1 MRARS
6 ANRTARGLVG
16 TLVLLP
22 VLAACGSDDADLTVY
37 SGRGESLVGPI
48 IEQFEEDSEL
58 TVDVRYGN
66 TAEMAAQILDEGS
79 NTPADV
85 FLAQDAGA
93 LGEVSAAGIFA
104 PLPAELLDM
113 VDAAYSSADGDW
125 VGLSGRSRTVV
136 YNTDR
141 LGEDDLPE
149 TIAEFTDPGWEG
161 RIGWAPS
168 NASFQAFV
176 TAMRVLEGEDTT
188 RAWLE
193 DMRDNGTQV
202 YDNNIA
208 ILDAVA
214 NGEVDAGLVNHYYL
228 YPRLEEEPD
237 LPAANKF
244 YADGDIGA
252 LVNVAG
258 AGILA
263 ESENADAATEFVE
276 FLLSDTGQ
284 TYFAEET
291 SEFPLVEGV
300 AQPDGMPSLE
310 SLTPPSLDLAQLED
324 LSGTLDLLQQTGVL

>member
-1 MRARS
+1 M
-6 ANRTARGLVG
+6 G

-22 VLAACGSDDADLTVY
+22 AVTACGSDDADLTVY

-48 IEQFEEDSEL
+48 IEQFEEESGL
-58 TVDVRYGN
+58 SVDVRYGN

-93 LGEVSAAGIFA
+93 LGEVSSTGAFA
-104 PLPAELLDM
+104 PLPADLLDQ
-113 VDAAYSSADGDW
+113 VDPAYRSADGDW
-125 VGLSGRSRTVV
+125 VGLSGRSRVVV

-141 LGEDDLPE
+141 LTEDELPE
-149 TIAEFTDPGWEG
+149 TVAEFTDPGWEG

-176 TAMRVLEGEDTT
+176 TAMRVLEGEDAT

-193 DMRDNGTQV
+193 AMRDNGTQV
-202 YDNNIA
+202 YENNIA
-208 ILDAVA
+208 IVDAVA

-228 YPRLEEEPD
+228 YPKLEEQPD

-244 YADGDIGA
+244 YGGGDVGA

-263 ESENADAATEFVE
+263 ESDATDAATRFVE

-284 TYFAEET
+284 TYFATET
-291 SEFPLVEGV
+291 SEFPLADGV
-300 AQPDGMPSLE
+300 AQPEGMPELA
-310 SLTPPSLDLAQLED
+310 SLTPPSIDLAQLED
-324 LSGTLDLLQQTGVL
+324 LSGTLDLLQETGVL